1 MSDILDDKAKQFVA
15 DIKQKATDL
24 PSAASLKD
32 SASQKLDQV
41 TVQASDA
48 AKNIEQKV
56 ASGSDVLDKSIQ
68 KAVDSFDNG
77 LKTLDK
83 WLSKF

>member
-1 MSDILDDKAKQFVA
+1 MSDILDDKTKQFIA
-15 DIKQKATDL
+15 DIKQKAVHL

-32 SASQKLDQV
+32 SAGQKLDQV
-41 TVQASDA
+41 ANQASDV
-48 AKNIEQKV
+48 AKNVESAVK
-56 ASGSDVLDKSIQ
+56 SGSDLLDKNLE
-68 KAVDSFDNG
+68 KAADSFDNG